1 MWDFACHAKGSL
13 YTNAVPAKP
22 QPTIEATTP
31 KPGVKVLRFSGHW
44 TLATM
49 PPVDLDTLVP
59 PQGALHFQ
67 AEDATSKDTSLA
79 MTVTRLADEADEQGV
94 EISLSGLPDSVSRL
108 VLLARAVPEQEA
120 QPPKAPNFVTRA
132 GAKAVEFVDA
142 LKVSLEFIGECLI
155 GTLRTLRHP
164 GSFRWRE
171 FLLILGDTGF
181 RALPIVG
188 LLAFLT
194 GLILAFVGAVQLR
207 IFGADLYVAD
217 LVGLA
222 MSREMASLMT
232 SMIMSGRS
240 GAAFAAHLG
249 TMKVSEEIDALST
262 FGFRPVDML
271 AVPRVLALVLMMP
284 LLTLYAN
291 LLGYFGGAVIGNSML
306 DISYTQYL
314 FETQTIVTTRDIGIG
329 LVKSMVFGFIIA
341 ACGCV
346 QGLQCGKDA
355 AAVGHATTRAVVI
368 SITLI
373 VIADAIFA
381 VLCEILKI

>member
-1 MWDFACHAKGSL
+1 M
-13 YTNAVPAKP
+13 PE
-22 QPTIEATTP
+22 Q
-31 KPGVKVLRFSGHW
+31 GVKALAFTGHW
-44 TLATM
+44 TLETIPEYDVEA
-49 PPVDLDTLVP
+49 LVP
-59 PQGALHFQ
+59 KDGEIRFDAEQ
-67 AEDATSKDTSLA
+67 ATATDTSLA
-79 MTVTRLADEADEQGV
+79 MTITTLADHADANGV
-94 EISLSGLPDSVSRL
+94 SMDLSAVPDQIAKL
-108 VLLARAVPEQEA
+108 VFLARAVPEQEA
-120 QPPKAPNFVTRA
+120 QTPETPNFVTRA
-132 GAKAVEFVDA
+132 GWKAVELAESAKVA
-142 LKVSLEFIGECLI
+142 LTFCGETMI
-155 GTLRTLRHP
+155 ATLRTLRHP
-164 GSFRWRE
+164 KTFRLRE
-171 FLLILGDTGF
+171 FIILLGDTGF

-207 IFGADLYVAD
+207 VFGADVYVAD

-222 MSREMASLMT
+222 MSREMAALMT

-249 TMKVSEEIDALST
+249 TMKVSEEIDALTT
-262 FGFRPVDML
+262 FGFQPVDML
-271 AVPRVLALVLMMP
+271 ALPRVIALTLMMP

-306 DISYTQYL
+306 DISFTQYL
-314 FETQTIVTTRDIGIG
+314 FETQTIVTTRDISIG

-346 QGLQCGKDA
+346 QGLYCGNDA
-355 AAVGHATTRAVVI
+355 AAVGHAATRSVVL

-373 VIADAIFA
+373 VVTDAVFA

>member
-1 MWDFACHAKGSL
+1 MPENSQ
-13 YTNAVPAKP
+13 P
-22 QPTIEATTP
+22 QILATTP
-31 KPGVKVLRFSGHW
+31 EHGVTALAFTGRW
-44 TLATM
+44 TMDTM
-49 PPVDLDTLVP
+49 PEHDVATLVP
-59 PQGALHFQ
+59 KNGELRFEAEQ
-67 AEDATSKDTSLA
+67 ATAVDTSLA
-79 MTVTRLADEADEQGV
+79 MTITSLADEADDHGV
-94 EISLSGLPDSVSRL
+94 HVDLSAVPDRIAKL

-120 QPPKAPNFVTRA
+120 QPPERPNFVARA
-132 GAKAVEFVDA
+132 GRQAVALIDA
-142 LKVSLEFIGECLI
+142 GKVALAFCGETLI
-155 GTLRTLRHP
+155 AALRTLRHP
-164 GSFRWRE
+164 KTFRLRE
-171 FLLILGDTGF
+171 FIVLLGDTGF

-207 IFGADLYVAD
+207 AFGADLYVAD

-249 TMKVSEEIDALST
+249 TMKVSEEIDALAT
-262 FGFRPVDML
+262 FGFQPVDML
-271 AVPRVLALVLMMP
+271 ALPRVLALTLMMP

-314 FETQTIVTTRDIGIG
+314 FETQTIVTTRDISIG
-329 LVKSMVFGFIIA
+329 LAKSMVFGFIIA

-346 QGLQCGKDA
+346 QGLHCGKDA
-355 AAVGHATTRAVVI
+355 AAVGHAATRAVVL

-373 VIADAIFA
+373 VVADAIFA

>member
-1 MWDFACHAKGSL
+1 
-13 YTNAVPAKP
+13 
-22 QPTIEATTP
+22 
-31 KPGVKVLRFSGHW
+31 
-44 TLATM
+44 M
-49 PPVDLDTLVP
+49 PEIDLTTLVP
-59 PQGALHFQ
+59 SRGALHFH
-67 AEDATSKDTSLA
+67 ADDAKAKDTSLA
-79 MTVTRLADEADEQGV
+79 MTVTRLADEAEDRGV

-120 QPPKAPNFVTRA
+120 QPPDNPGLFTRA
-132 GAKAVEFVDA
+132 GAKAVEFA
-142 LKVSLEFIGECLI
+142 ESIRVSLSFIGECLI
-155 GTLRTLRHP
+155 GMLRTLRHP
-164 GSFRWRE
+164 RSFRWRE

-262 FGFRPVDML
+262 FGFQPVDML
-271 AVPRVLALVLMMP
+271 AVPRVLALLLMMP

-291 LLGYFGGAVIGNSML
+291 FLGYFGGAVIGNSML
-306 DISYTQYL
+306 DISFTQYL
-314 FETQTIVTTRDIGIG
+314 FETQTIVTTRDISIG

-346 QGLQCGKDA
+346 QGLHCGKDA
-355 AAVGHATTRAVVI
+355 AAVGHAATRAVVI

>member
-1 MWDFACHAKGSL
+1 
-13 YTNAVPAKP
+13 
-22 QPTIEATTP
+22 
-31 KPGVKVLRFSGHW
+31 
-44 TLATM
+44 M
-49 PPVDLDTLVP
+49 PEHDIATLVP
-59 PQGALHFQ
+59 QSGELRFEAEQ
-67 AEDATSKDTSLA
+67 ATAADTSLA
-79 MTVTRLADEADEQGV
+79 MTITSLADQADDRGV
-94 EISLSGLPDSVSRL
+94 SVDLSAVPDRVAKL

-120 QPPKAPNFVTRA
+120 QPPETPNFLTRA
-132 GAKAVEFVDA
+132 GYQAVELAEAGKLA
-142 LKVSLEFIGECLI
+142 LTFCGETLVAA
-155 GTLRTLRHP
+155 LRTLRHP
-164 GSFRWRE
+164 KTFRLRD
-171 FLLILGDTGF
+171 FILLLGDTGF

-232 SMIMSGRS
+232 AMIMSGRS

-249 TMKVSEEIDALST
+249 TMKVSEEIDALTT
-262 FGFRPVDML
+262 FGFQAVDML
-271 AVPRVLALVLMMP
+271 ALPRVLALVMMMP

-291 LLGYFGGAVIGNSML
+291 FLGYFGGAVIGNNML

-314 FETQTIVTTRDIGIG
+314 VETQTIVTTRDISIG

-346 QGLQCGKDA
+346 QGLHCGKDA
-355 AAVGHATTRAVVI
+355 AAVGHAATRAVVL
-368 SITLI
+368 SIALI
-373 VIADAIFA
+373 VVADAIFA